1 MSDTPYSAR
10 IRFVELI
17 EREKTQL
24 TQIKIY
30 RDNAQIVPT
39 GATYSLKKPDST
51 FIAKEQTAAIDGNG
65 TVSYTLN
72 SSVLPSTIDLGEGYI
87 EEFNCTISGT
97 VYTFRRMAAV
107 VLRKLYPVISDADLT
122 QVYSD
127 LEALRPSSLTSYQ
140 SFIDDACYQIL
151 RKIRQKGMG
160 FEYLVISPE
169 SLYEAHRHL
178 SLYLIFRDFH
188 SSIGQSEGRF
198 LDLAQEHYKQYLQEL
213 DTINWIYDETHENQA
228 TDPNKRQSAKPV
240 IYLTAPSYYGYRRRR
255 R

>member
-1 MSDTPYSAR
+1 MSNIPYSAR

-39 GATYSLKKPDST
+39 GATYSLKKPDSSY
-51 FIAKEQTAAIDGNG
+51 IAKEQAAAVDGNG

-72 SSVLPSTIDLGEGYI
+72 SSVLPSTIELGEGYI

-127 LEALRPSSLTSYQ
+127 LESLRPSSITSYQ
-140 SFIDDACYQIL
+140 LFIDDAFYQIL

-198 LDLAQEHYKQYLQEL
+198 LDLAQEHYKQYIQEL
-213 DTINWIYDETHENQA
+213 DTINWIYDETHQNQA
-228 TDPNKRQSAKPV
+228 TDPNKRSAAKPV

>member
-30 RDNAQIVPT
+30 RDNSQIVPT
-39 GATYSLKKPDST
+39 GAVYTLKKPDNS
-51 FIAKEQTAAIDGNG
+51 ILVDEQTAAVDGNG
-65 TVSYTLN
+65 TVSYSLTSSLLASTLE
-72 SSVLPSTIDLGEGYI
+72 LGEGYI
-87 EEFNCTISGT
+87 EEFKCTINGDE
-97 VYTFRRMAAV
+97 YTFRRMAAL

-122 QVYSD
+122 QVYTD
-127 LEALRPSSLTSYQ
+127 LEGLRPSSLNSYQ
-140 SFIDDACYQIL
+140 SFIDDSFYKIL

-178 SLYLIFRDFH
+178 ALYLIFRDFH

-198 LDLAQEHYKQYLQEL
+198 LDLATEHYKQYLQEL
-213 DTINWIYDETHENQA
+213 DTINWVYDETHQNQA
-228 TDPNKRQSAKPV
+228 TDPNKRTAAKPV

-255 R
+255 